1 MHTSFSSSAFST
13 SAFST
18 LSQNSV
24 SKTDSMTPP
33 APLTYEEAT
42 MGAADALQKAVGQ
55 LKEKYP
61 PKSMQQRALETMEEP
76 QMIRESRQSLPK
88 TLQAVRIMKE
98 AIPEILIKVLILTL
112 K

>member
-1 MHTSFSSSAFST
+1 MRTSFST

-18 LSQNSV
+18 LRQNSV

-76 QMIRESRQSLPK
+76 PNDKGESTESSENASSGENHEGGDSGDTDK
-88 TLQAVRIMKE
+88 SVDTYA
-98 AIPEILIKVLILTL
+98 
-112 K
+112 